1 MDNTNIKL
9 TKIIL
14 SKLAEKHNQAFPDPE
29 RLQCSIDIAIKL
41 HQKRTEVVLDMLR
54 DAYIAGSN
62 QGFIDGSNFFLK
74 PKTTAEQDFENYIN
88 NLK

>member
-14 SKLAEKHNQAFPDPE
+14 SKLAEKHNQTFPDPE

-54 DAYIAGSN
+54 DAYTAGSKK
-62 QGFIDGSNFFLK
+62 GFNDGASFFLS
-74 PKTTAEQDFENYIN
+74 PKTTVEQDFNDYIN
-88 NLK
+88 NLT